1 MKLTGC
7 IITLGIRALKQA
19 PLPLGLYV
27 KEQQELLM
35 AIHVWDKTG
44 SGQLKLCLEATLDSA
59 EKLDYKFSFFF
70 LQLDLCVLFSLFSN
84 CFFLSHVFITVNL
97 LI

>member
-1 MKLTGC
+1 M
-7 IITLGIRALKQA
+7 GIRALKQA

-59 EKLDYKFSFFF
+59 ETLG
-70 LQLDLCVLFSLFSN
+70 L
-84 CFFLSHVFITVNL
+84 
-97 LI
+97 

>member
-70 LQLDLCVLFSLFSN
+70 SSLTFVSFSHSFQIVFSSHMY
-84 CFFLSHVFITVNL
+84 LSL
-97 LI
+97 LIC